1 MAIED
6 ETKNRTTEDSL
17 TEPMQAAE
25 DEEDVLIPGDPD
37 GAKKVLKELLTGILL
52 YGILVQLI
60 PVWFLADKAA
70 YSRALWLGIIMA
82 VLMALHMYR
91 TLERALDNGAGAQKS
106 VVTNS
111 MLRYLAVIVVLVAVQ
126 YTGIGSPVVT
136 FIGIMGLK
144 AGAYMQPFVHKA
156 VKFIRNTKQ

>member
-6 ETKNRTTEDSL
+6 E
-17 TEPMQAAE
+17 
-25 DEEDVLIPGDPD
+25 DEILIPGDPD
-37 GAKKVLKELLTGILL
+37 GAKKVLKELLIGILL
-52 YGILVQLI
+52 YGILLQLI

-70 YSRALWLGIIMA
+70 YSRALWPGIIMA
-82 VLMALHMYR
+82 ALMALHMYR
-91 TLERALDNGAGAQKS
+91 TLDRALDNGMGAQKS

-111 MLRYLAVIVVLVAVQ
+111 MLRYMAAVIVLAAVQ

-156 VKFIRNTKQ
+156 VKLISNTKQ